1 MGWLFLL
8 LLALM
13 AFTAKAKQVEQR
25 VMIKFLQKT
34 GQTPI
39 QIWRALC
46 DVFQGDCLSKTQ
58 VREWFNRFKG
68 GTMETTTADKPRPG
82 RPKRRARFARQIQT
96 IVERDG
102 RTTLKRLSEETG
114 LAATSVHRV
123 LHQDLKFSKISAK
136 FIPRVLTQ
144 EQKNFRTRLCN
155 ENLALLRHDKDLL
168 ERIITT
174 DKSWFSVFE
183 PVTKQ
188 ESSIWTRKGGA
199 RLKKALRSRLTKK
212 TMLVLFFDTAGVVH
226 LEFLPRGQ
234 TVNTDA
240 WLAILGRL
248 KESIHRKRPVMWR
261 GGFQGNKD
269 KDFLLHMDNAPS
281 HVAVRSL
288 AFYGENDFELL
299 SHPAYSP
306 DLAPCDF
313 WAFPYLKAQMRGTRY
328 GTIQELQQAI
338 KTLLRRTPA
347 ETFQDAIYEMP
358 IRWSKCV
365 QAQGEFFE
373 GSGIVHNPDHLPS
386 SDSDT
391 DTDSDAH

>member
-13 AFTAKAKQVEQR
+13 AFTAKAKRVEQR
-25 VMIKFLQKT
+25 ATIKFLQKT

-39 QIWRALC
+39 QIWRALH

-58 VREWFNRFKG
+58 VREWFNWFKG
-68 GTMETTTADKPRPG
+68 GTLETTTADKPRPG
-82 RPKRRARFARQIQT
+82 RPKCRARFARQIRT

-174 DKSWFSVFE
+174 DESWFSVFE